1 MLTQS
6 PISSIRVSLQDVIST
21 FECLRSCLVVRS
33 VCLVIKAKSRC
44 PAINWSVCLGLKAKS
59 RCPAVNLFTLSC
71 SLQFYSYVR
80 LRELREDND
89 GVTAIVISRKHSC
102 KKSKRACPARIM
114 FLSHL
119 ICRVKGYCSFRL

>member
-1 MLTQS
+1 MSGSKLVGLFRIKSEIKMSGSKLVHIIMQFAILQLCS
-6 PISSIRVSLQDVIST
+6 PAR
-21 FECLRSCLVVRS
+21 
-33 VCLVIKAKSRC
+33 A
-44 PAINWSVCLGLKAKS
+44 
-59 RCPAVNLFTLSC
+59 
-71 SLQFYSYVR
+71 
-80 LRELREDND
+80 REDND